1 MSPKVKLDADIH
13 AAHDDKRKLPWPESN
28 SSNQSVLQTV
38 QKVKK
43 EEISEVSNIDADILR
58 ADGDNR
64 KLPRPESNFSN
75 QSVLQTNRKVKKEH
89 DSVKVSNIDADKLTA
104 HGDKRKL
111 PWPESTFSNKS
122 VLQTNQK
129 VKKEH
134 DCAEVSNINAVA
146 GADHENHGMSYTSP
160 EAWQISLTS
169 SELAKKK
176 SSPIPRSQTTACQLP
191 LSHKVQY
198 NSKEEAD
205 IEGNYEVDV
214 IDLEKYDSVPR

>member
-1 MSPKVKLDADIH
+1 MSPQVKLDADI
-13 AAHDDKRKLPWPESN
+13 AHGDKRKLPWPESN
-28 SSNQSVLQTV
+28 SSNQSVLQTD

-43 EEISEVSNIDADILR
+43 EDISEVSNIDADIH
-58 ADGDNR
+58 R

-89 DSVKVSNIDADKLTA
+89 NSVKVSNIDADKLTA

-111 PWPESTFSNKS
+111 PWPEATFSNQS

-134 DCAEVSNINAVA
+134 DCAEVSHINAVA
-146 GADHENHGMSYTSP
+146 GADHENHGMSYTSL

-169 SELAKKK
+169 SDLAKKK

-191 LSHKVQY
+191 PSHKVQY

-214 IDLEKYDSVPR
+214 IDLEKCDSVPR